1 MEKNTGKPH
10 AVMVP
15 WPAQGHVNPLMR
27 FAKLLHTRGFHIT
40 FVHTEFNYNRLIR
53 SNGADSVKGL
63 PDFKFETIPDGTP
76 PPSNPDAT
84 QNVPLVCDSL
94 RKTCFGPFK
103 QLLEKLNN
111 KSDVPAVTCIIAD
124 GVMNFAI
131 KAAEALGLPGIAL
144 FTSSAFSY
152 IGYLHYS
159 ELIKRGIFPF
169 KNDEYLTDGTLDTPV
184 ADWVTG
190 MGDNVRLRDLP
201 SFFQTT
207 DPNDIMFHFMK
218 DEVEDC
224 LKSRAIIFNNFE
236 EFEQEAVQAVRSKF
250 KYTNLYSIGPLSL
263 LEQKHVPKSLSD
275 AINPS
280 LWKQD
285 QKVFDWLDDRE
296 PESVLYVNYGC
307 VAVISSENFKELA
320 WGIANSKQPFL
331 WIVRPDV
338 VKDGPAVL
346 SEEFL
351 EEIKD
356 RGMIVSWCAQE
367 KVLGHPSVGAFLT
380 HCGWNS
386 MTETICGGVPVM
398 CWPFNADQQT
408 NCHCACTSSIWGIGM
423 EINPDVKRD
432 QVSSQIV
439 EMMKGEEGKQMR
451 MKAQEWKQKAEEA
464 TDVGGSSYNYFDMLI
479 KNVLHSEN

>member
-1 MEKNTGKPH
+1 MEKNGKPH

-27 FAKLLHTRGFHIT
+27 FAKLLHSRGFHIT

-53 SNGADSVKGL
+53 SNGIDSVKGL

-94 RKTCFGPFK
+94 RNTCFGPFK
-103 QLLEKLNN
+103 QLLEKLINDD
-111 KSDVPAVTCIIAD
+111 DVPAVSCVIAD

-131 KAAEALGLPGIAL
+131 KAAQALAIPGIAL
-144 FTSSAFSY
+144 VTSSAFSFV
-152 IGYLHYS
+152 GYLHSS

-169 KNDEYLTDGTLDTPV
+169 KNDDYLTDGTLDTPV
-184 ADWVTG
+184 DWVTG
-190 MGDNVRLRDLP
+190 LGDNVRLKDLP

-207 DPNDIMFHFMK
+207 DPNNIMFHFMK

-224 LKSRAIIFNNFE
+224 LKSHAVIFNNFE
-236 EFEQEAVQAVRSKF
+236 EFEQQAVQAVRSKF
-250 KYTNLYSIGPLSL
+250 KYTNTYSIGPLSL
-263 LEQKHVPKSLSD
+263 LEQKHVPKSLSESL
-275 AINPS
+275 NSS

-285 QKVFDWLDDRE
+285 HKVFEWLDGRE

-307 VAVISSENFKELA
+307 VAVISSQHFQELA

-338 VKDGPAVL
+338 VKDGQAVL

-351 EEIKD
+351 EETKD
-356 RGMIVSWCAQE
+356 R
-367 KVLGHPSVGAFLT
+367 
-380 HCGWNS
+380 
-386 MTETICGGVPVM
+386 ETICGGVPVI

-408 NCHCACTSSIWGIGM
+408 NAYCACNSSIWGIGM
-423 EINPDVKRD
+423 EINPDVKHD
-432 QVSSQIV
+432 QVSSQIM
-439 EMMKGEEGKQMR
+439 EMMKGEKGKQMR
-451 MKAQEWKQKAEEA
+451 MKAQEWKRKADEA
-464 TDVGGSSYNYFDMLI
+464 TDVGGSAYIDFDMLI
-479 KNVLHSEN
+479 KKVILHSEN